1 MLLEFSVSNFRS
13 FRERQTFQMTA
24 APRLGKKQ
32 NTVPAEVAGERLP
45 ALLKVSAIYGGNASG
60 KSSFIL
66 ALAVIGKLV
75 GSKPD
80 AAGQPL
86 PVSPFRFDQQLLDE
100 PSRFEVHFIAS
111 GMRYEY
117 RIAATAERIVEE
129 ALTSYPKGKEQL
141 LYSRRHVD
149 KRDEYEFGAKFEGD
163 QMLWSVWRRLTGPR
177 STFIAQAVANSDES
191 LRQLFAPFKWLSV
204 GIFVLPGTDH
214 LSDIGRNLPSRMAFS
229 SQIASF
235 LQEVDIPV
243 SEITF
248 ERSGEAADSDDGL
261 NAEQLSEKLLEED
274 GKTTLT
280 HVTSLGSARFD
291 FSEESRGTQNLIGF
305 WAPWQLTTM
314 HRDDPDSYRVIV
326 IDELDSSLH
335 PEIVEYLVSKHIS
348 STSNT
353 QLIFTTH
360 DTHLMST
367 RLLRR
372 DQFWLTDRNKNGATR
387 LSSIHS
393 VAGRESEDVEKRYY
407 EGRYRGLPVRRGS

>member
-1 MLLEFSVSNFRS
+1 MLLEFSVANFRS

-32 NTVPAEVAGERLP
+32 NTVPAEAQGERLP

-60 KSSFIL
+60 KSSFVL
-66 ALAVIGKLV
+66 ALAVIAKLV

-86 PVSPFRFDQQLLDE
+86 PVSPFRFDEALLNE
-100 PSRFEVHFIAS
+100 PSQFEIHFIAS
-111 GMRYEY
+111 GIRYEY
-117 RIAATAERIVEE
+117 RIAATTERIVEE
-129 ALTSYPKGKEQL
+129 SLSAYPKGKEQRL
-141 LYSRRHVD
+141 FARRHID
-149 KRDEYEFGAKFEGD
+149 KLDEYEFGDKFEGD
-163 QMLWSVWRRLTGPR
+163 PALWSVWRRLTGPR

-191 LRQLFAPFKWLSV
+191 LQQLRAPFTWLSS
-204 GIFVLPGTDH
+204 GMFVLSSTSS
-214 LSDIGRNLPSRMAFS
+214 LSDLGRRLPSREEFS
-229 SQIASF
+229 RQIASF

-248 ERSGEAADSDDGL
+248 ERAGEAKDSDEGL
-261 NAEQLSEKLLEED
+261 GPEQLSEKILMED

-280 HVTSLGSARFD
+280 HVTGLGAAKFD

-305 WAPWQLTTM
+305 WAPWQLITM
-314 HRDDPDSYRVIV
+314 HRDDPNLYRVV
-326 IDELDSSLH
+326 VVDEFDSSLH
-335 PEIVEYLVSKHIS
+335 PEIVEHLVSKHIN
-348 STSNT
+348 SNSHT

-407 EGRYRGLPVRRGS
+407 EGRYRGLPVRRGR